1 MAALPFGSANK
12 QAPILNYPP
21 RRVRY
26 SVAGEHRRQMVLI
39 WNGLPASTTVALGA
53 TRPMRPRPYSAPKV
67 PQSSAQPNERLG
79 RVPHVNHSSPLAR
92 FQGRKR
98 RKAPEGFP
106 KPTSRSAKRLSTR
119 RRRTIL
125 PSRSPDFKGVN
136 AGRPRVILL
145 SDSAAAKRRGPAKG
159 VIPGSDRSG
168 RSVFRPF
175 QLAIRHYPNV
185 NKPPDLRKST

>member
-12 QAPILNYPP
+12 QAPILRYPP

-26 SVAGEHRRQMVLI
+26 SVVGEHRRQMPSP
-39 WNGLPASTTVALGA
+39 GTDSASTTVALGA
-53 TRPMRPRPYSAPKV
+53 TGPMRPRPYSALKV
-67 PQSSAQPNERLG
+67 PQSSAQPNERPG
-79 RVPHVNHSSPLAR
+79 RVPRVNHSSPFAR

-119 RRRTIL
+119 RRRTTL

-145 SDSAAAKRRGPAKG
+145 SDPAAAKRRGPAKEKTRG
-159 VIPGSDRSG
+159 LPMGS
-168 RSVFRPF
+168 
-175 QLAIRHYPNV
+175 QALTA
-185 NKPPDLRKST
+185 

>member
-1 MAALPFGSANK
+1 MCMYIENTVRAAAHDTPGCQS
-12 QAPILNYPP
+12 
-21 RRVRY
+21 
-26 SVAGEHRRQMVLI
+26 
-39 WNGLPASTTVALGA
+39 STWGHAADAA
-53 TRPMRPRPYSAPKV
+53 TSPQRPKV
-67 PQSSAQPNERLG
+67 PQRSAQPNERPG
-79 RVPHVNHSSPLAR
+79 RVPRVNHSSPLAR
-92 FQGRKR
+92 FQGRKG

-119 RRRTIL
+119 RRRTTL

-159 VIPGSDRSG
+159 VIPGPDRSG

-185 NKPPDLRKST
+185 NKPSDLRKST

>member
-12 QAPILNYPP
+12 QAPILRYPP

-26 SVAGEHRRQMVLI
+26 SVAGEHRRQMPSSGRPGSDARV
-39 WNGLPASTTVALGA
+39 PVGA
-53 TRPMRPRPYSAPKV
+53 TAHDTPGCQSIAWGHAADATTSPQCAEV
-67 PQSSAQPNERLG
+67 PQSSAKPNERLG
-79 RVPHVNHSSPLAR
+79 RTPRVNHSSPLAR
-92 FQGRKR
+92 FQGHKR

-145 SDSAAAKRRGPAKG
+145 SDSAAAKRRGPAKEKTRG
-159 VIPGSDRSG
+159 LPMGS
-168 RSVFRPF
+168 
-175 QLAIRHYPNV
+175 QALTA
-185 NKPPDLRKST
+185 

>member
-12 QAPILNYPP
+12 QAPILRYPP

-26 SVAGEHRRQMVLI
+26 SVRGRTQKT
-39 WNGLPASTTVALGA
+39 NGPQLGGPAAMCMYIENTVRAAAHDTPGCQSSTWGHAADAA
-53 TRPMRPRPYSAPKV
+53 TSPQRPKV
-67 PQSSAQPNERLG
+67 PQRSAQPNERLG
-79 RVPHVNHSSPLAR
+79 RVPRVNHSSPLAR
-92 FQGRKR
+92 FQGRRR

-145 SDSAAAKRRGPAKG
+145 SDSAAAKRRGPAKEKTRG
-159 VIPGSDRSG
+159 LPMGS
-168 RSVFRPF
+168 
-175 QLAIRHYPNV
+175 QALTA
-185 NKPPDLRKST
+185 